1 MAIEQAEAT
10 DLPSI
15 RQLIKTSRHLYQN
28 VGDEDLAGLLKSPIG
43 FIAAEEADLWGFL
56 HIQPE
61 DRPATLPADAP
72 DRAHLRILALA
83 SGRSPS
89 LDVVQ
94 LFNHAAIYFNQWP
107 RPLQL
112 IVIGGATWLIHAL
125 PNAGFTLIDQVKFL
139 RLERLHRHPPFS
151 LPHAPSLRSMY
162 PTDLD
167 EVAVLDAATFDALW
181 HMDRKGLWQLMFT
194 YRMQVALQEDKIVGY
209 SAVRVY
215 NREAQLARLAVHP
228 AWQGQGIGRQLLL
241 DALNYAQ
248 VLGAEDFSL
257 NTQASNQRSL
267 RLYQDVGLRPT
278 GAVEPVFTR
287 LIHPTTTPN

>member
-1 MAIEQAEAT
+1 MAIEQAEAR

-28 VGDEDLAGLLKSPIG
+28 VGDEDLTGLLKSPIG
-43 FIAAEEADLWGFL
+43 FIATDRDEPWGFL

-61 DRPATLPADAP
+61 ERPITLPVDAP
-72 DRAHLRILALA
+72 DRVHLRILALA

-94 LFNHAAIYFNQWP
+94 LFDHAATYFNQWP
-107 RPLQL
+107 RPLQI
-112 IVIGGATWLIHAL
+112 IVIGGATWLTYAL
-125 PNAGFTLIDQVKFL
+125 PNAGFSLIDQVKFL

-151 LPHAPSLRSMY
+151 VPHATPLRPMY

-167 EVAVLDAATFDALW
+167 EVAALDAATFDALW
-181 HMDRKGLWQLMFT
+181 HLDRKGLWQLMFT
-194 YRMQVALQEDKIVGY
+194 YRMQVALQGEKIVGY

-215 NREAQLARLAVHP
+215 NQDAQLARLAVHP
-228 AWQGQGIGRQLLL
+228 TQQGQGIGRRLLL
-241 DALNYAQ
+241 DALAYAQ
-248 VLGAEDFSL
+248 TLGAEHFAL

-267 RLYQDVGLRPT
+267 RLYHHVGLRPT

-287 LIHPTTTPN
+287 LIHPEIGQN